1 MPQTPVVIEQ
11 AISAG
16 GQFDETLPPGT
27 PTDSQAI
34 RVFPAAATGGE
45 FVFDFTG
52 PDASF
57 VTYQIDQI
65 FADFGDAT
73 ISEVAIVDSKGTPT
87 RTVLVSPG
95 GGPYLLETP
104 FLLAWDQK
112 VTLKTLGA
120 SVAMIARVTASPG
133 RVKQE

>member
-1 MPQTPVVIEQ
+1 MSQTPVVIEQ

-27 PTDSQAI
+27 PTDNQAI

-65 FADFGDAT
+65 FIDFADAAT
-73 ISEVAIVDSKGTPT
+73 AEIAIVDSKGTPT
-87 RTVLVSPG
+87 RTVLASPG
-95 GGPYLLETP
+95 SGTYLSTTP

-120 SVAMIARVTASPG
+120 SLAMIARVMASPG